1 MKKLDYDS
9 GEDIANAIDKRIERV
24 AKEIYQ
30 NSPYNKI
37 KYGVVKNVN
46 DKQYTV
52 QINGINY
59 SNVYALKNVGTINVN
74 DSVVLIIPDNNISQ
88 MFILGIIDE

>member
-37 KYGVVKNVN
+37 KYGIVKNVT
-46 DKQYTV
+46 DKTYTV
-52 QINGINY
+52 QINGENY
-59 SNVYALKNVGTINVN
+59 DVYALKNVGTINVN
-74 DSVVLIIPDNNISQ
+74 DSVVLIIPDNNFTQ